1 MKVFPW
7 GHLDARLGKGQTVA
21 RLGRGQSDARLER
34 GQDTED
40 FLLAAHRGVDWS
52 QKHHTSH
59 VLIPSFF
66 LKLPDQ

>member
-21 RLGRGQSDARLER
+21 RLGRGQSDARLGGAKTQR
-34 GQDTED
+34 Y
-40 FLLAAHRGVDWS
+40 FLLAAHRDVDWS

-59 VLIPSFF
+59 VLIPSSF
-66 LKLPDQ
+66 LKLPGQ

>member
-52 QKHHTSH
+52 QKAPHLPCAH
-59 VLIPSFF
+59 SFF
-66 LKLPDQ
+66 LSKAT